1 MGTDAFLELFDDREG
16 YPKRED
22 LHINDWY
29 PTNPQAE
36 VLVFGTISTDY
47 ISAVYFENHE
57 DRKKYLDLIPIDIS
71 AKVNS
76 KVFSLVMIGKL
87 GEIRR
92 E

>member
-1 MGTDAFLELFDDREG
+1 MTEG

-57 DRKKYLDLIPIDIS
+57 DRKKYLDLI
-71 AKVNS
+71 
-76 KVFSLVMIGKL
+76 
-87 GEIRR
+87 
-92 E
+92 